1 MSDVV
6 SFFTTAPTITMQPR
20 RQVFIAILMLLIGGL
35 VSLMLIKF
43 PPQSDQQETATT
55 PPVVKVA
62 QVKLEAKRLHVHSQ
76 GRVTAHTE
84 IDLVTEVSG
93 HIIDISP
100 VFVSGGFFRQ
110 GDVLVTIDPADY
122 DLRVVQAQAQIKEA
136 RHMLAREEAEAIQ
149 ARDEWQYLGQGDPSP
164 LNQRIPQ
171 LQEMR
176 AKLAAAE
183 ALLKQANRLRQ
194 RTQIRA
200 PFDGRVR
207 SRNTGIGQY
216 VTGGTVLGALYSSNL
231 AEIRLAI
238 NTRDLAFIDLPEEVD
253 PKNKEKMPKVALTA
267 DHQGKKQTWLGQI
280 NRSEG
285 MIDRDTGMLM
295 LVAQISDPF
304 NRNKTIRSK
313 SANTVELPIGLFVE
327 AIIQG
332 QRFDQLVI
340 LPTSALFENNYVAV
354 LDQNNRLR
362 IRAVK
367 VLKRER
373 KQVIIQAGLKAGEQ
387 VLISGLLQ
395 PMEGMQVTPE
405 LLSKNDEA
413 DSKRVL

>member
-1 MSDVV
+1 
-6 SFFTTAPTITMQPR
+6 MQPR
-20 RQVFIAILMLLIGGL
+20 RQIFIATLLLIIGGL
-35 VSLMLIKF
+35 ASFMLIQF
-43 PPQSDQQETATT
+43 PPKSDQREETPP

-62 QVKLEAKRLHVHSQ
+62 QVKLQTKRLHVHSQ

-93 HIIDISP
+93 HIINISP
-100 VFVSGGFFRQ
+100 AFVSGGFFRQ

-122 DLRVVQAQAQIKEA
+122 DLRVAQAQAQVKEA

-149 ARDEWQYLGQGDPSP
+149 ARDEWQHLGQGDPSP

-183 ALLKQANRLRQ
+183 AMLKQAKRLRQ

-216 VTGGTVLGALYSSNL
+216 VTGGTILGALYSSDF
-231 AEIRLAI
+231 AEIRIAV
-238 NTRDLAFIDLPEEVD
+238 NTQDLAFLDLPDEVD
-253 PKNKEKMPKVALTA
+253 SANPEKMPKVVLTA
-267 DHQGKKQTWLGQI
+267 DYQGKKQIWLGQI
-280 NRSEG
+280 NRNEG

-295 LVAQISDPF
+295 LVAKISDPF
-304 NRNKTIRSK
+304 NRLPTDETAHAK
-313 SANTVELPIGLFVE
+313 SANTVALPLGLFVE
-327 AIIQG
+327 AVIQG
-332 QRFDQLVI
+332 RRFNQLVI
-340 LPTSALFENNYVAV
+340 LPTSALIKNNHVAV
-354 LDQNNRLR
+354 LDQNNQLR
-362 IRAVK
+362 IRAVQ

-373 KQVIIQAGLKAGEQ
+373 NQVIIQAGLKTDER
-387 VLISGLLQ
+387 VLVSGLLQ

-405 LLSKNDEA
+405 LLRENDKA
-413 DSKRVL
+413 DSKHL

>member
-1 MSDVV
+1 
-6 SFFTTAPTITMQPR
+6 MQPR
-20 RQVFIAILMLLIGGL
+20 RQIFIATLLLLVGGL
-35 VSLMLIKF
+35 VSFMLIQF
-43 PPQSDQQETATT
+43 PPQSDQQEETAT

-62 QVKLEAKRLHVHSQ
+62 QVKLQAKRLHVHSQ

-100 VFVSGGFFRQ
+100 AFVSGGFFRQ

-122 DLRVVQAQAQIKEA
+122 DLRVAQAQAQVKEA

-149 ARDEWQYLGQGDPSP
+149 ARDEWQHLGQGDPSP

-183 ALLKQANRLRQ
+183 AVLKQANRLRQ

-207 SRNTGIGQY
+207 SKSTGIGQY
-216 VTGGTVLGALYSSNL
+216 VIGGAVLGALYSSDFV
-231 AEIRLAI
+231 EIRLAV
-238 NTRDLAFIDLPEEVD
+238 NTRDLAFINLPDEVD
-253 PKNKEKMPKVALTA
+253 PASSEKMPKVALTA
-267 DHQGKKQTWLGQI
+267 DHQGKKQIWLGQI
-280 NRSEG
+280 NRNEG

-304 NRNKTIRSK
+304 NRLPTNETAHAK
-313 SANTVELPIGLFVE
+313 SANTVALPIGLFVE
-327 AIIQG
+327 AVIQG
-332 QRFDQLVI
+332 RRFDQLVI
-340 LPTSALFENNYVAV
+340 LPTSALFMNNHVAV
-354 LDQNNRLR
+354 LDQNNQLR
-362 IRAVK
+362 IRTVQ
-367 VLKRER
+367 VLKREHN
-373 KQVIIQAGLKAGEQ
+373 QVIIQGGLKAGEQ
-387 VLISGLLQ
+387 VLVSGLLQ
-395 PMEGMQVTPE
+395 PIEGMQVTPE
-405 LLSKNDEA
+405 LLRENDTT
-413 DSKRVL
+413 DNKRS